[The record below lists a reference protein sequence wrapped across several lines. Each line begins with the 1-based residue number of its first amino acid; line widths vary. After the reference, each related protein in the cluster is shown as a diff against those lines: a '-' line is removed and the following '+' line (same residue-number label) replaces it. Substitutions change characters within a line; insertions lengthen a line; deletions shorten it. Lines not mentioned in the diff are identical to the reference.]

1 MLHPCGFHT
10 LQRTFSRSYGT
21 ILPSSFTRVLSSALV
36 YSTRPPVS
44 VSGTDLNN
52 LTLEA
57 FPGSLASMSSA
68 DFTPPPLSSHPIA
81 DMHLTHPQTTAFH
94 CSPSGSTPS
103 LLRHSLEITQST
115 GILTGFPSTTLFSLA
130 LGSDLPCP
138 D

>member
-1 MLHPCGFHT
+1 MLHLCRFHT

-44 VSGTDLNN
+44 VSGTDLYD

-57 FPGSLASMSSA
+57 FPGSLASMSSTA
-68 DFTPPPLSSHPIA
+68 LTLSPLSSHPCA
-81 DMHLTHPQTTAFH
+81 NMHLTHRQTTAFH
-94 CSPSGSTPS
+94 CSPTGSTPS
-103 LLRHSLEITQST
+103 LLRHSFEITQST
-115 GILTGFPSTTLFSLA
+115 GILTVFPSTTLFSLA
-130 LGSDLPCP
+130 LGSDLPSP

>member
-1 MLHPCGFHT
+1 MLHLCRFHT

-44 VSGTDLNN
+44 VSGTDLYD

-57 FPGSLASMSSA
+57 FPGSLASMSSTA
-68 DFTPPPLSSHPIA
+68 ITLSPLSSHPCA
-81 DMHLTHPQTTAFH
+81 YMHLTHRRTTAFH
-94 CSPSGSTPS
+94 CSPTGSTPS
-103 LLRHSLEITQST
+103 LLRHSFEITQST

-130 LGSDLPCP
+130 LGSDLPSP

>member
-1 MLHPCGFHT
+1 MLPLCRFHT

-44 VSGTDLNN
+44 VSGTDLYD

-57 FPGSLASMSSA
+57 FPGSLASMSSTA
-68 DFTPPPLSSHPIA
+68 LTLSPLSSHPCA
-81 DMHLTHPQTTAFH
+81 NMHLTHRQTTAFH
-94 CSPSGSTPS
+94 CSPTGSTPS
-103 LLRHSLEITQST
+103 LLRHSFEITQST

-130 LGSDLPCP
+130 LGSDLPSP